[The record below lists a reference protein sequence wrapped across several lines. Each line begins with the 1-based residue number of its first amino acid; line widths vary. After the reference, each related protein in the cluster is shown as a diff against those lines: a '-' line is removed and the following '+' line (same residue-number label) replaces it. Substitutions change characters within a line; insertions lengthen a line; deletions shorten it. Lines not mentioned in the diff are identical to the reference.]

1 MTATAPQRDLE
12 AMTALARQRQNR
24 RLLVVAVAVPMLSLV
39 TALTMLAIQRPG
51 LRLSPL
57 TFLIILAFVAVGP
70 VFGVVLV
77 QVARRRGATW
87 VQPSPFLALDWRN
100 RRRLLRAM
108 RRCEPIAPADLP
120 VAAHLAAQIR
130 RTRWTP
136 VMCTAPMLVQ
146 AIYIGRPGFLGQ
158 FAIAAVAA
166 GICLAGWLFYVHHK
180 IASRTDI

>member
-1 MTATAPQRDLE
+1 
-12 AMTALARQRQNR
+12 MTALARQRQNR
-24 RLLVVAVAVPMLSLV
+24 RLLGVAVGVPLLSLV
-39 TALTMLAIQRPG
+39 TLLIVLAIQRPG

-57 TFLIILAFVAVGP
+57 TFLLVLAFVAAGP
-70 VFGVVLV
+70 VLGVVLV

-87 VQPSPFLALDWRN
+87 VQPSPFLALERRN

-108 RRCEPIAPADLP
+108 RRGEPIAPADLP

-130 RTRWTP
+130 RARWTP
-136 VMCTAPMLVQ
+136 VMCAAPMFVQ
-146 AIYIGRPGFLGQ
+146 LLYIGRPGFLGE
-158 FAIAAVAA
+158 FAIATVAA